1 MKKILLTVVVAF
13 LSIGF
18 AYAYDD
24 VPITVEQLPQKAQ
37 QFLKSYFPQV
47 GVSFA
52 KKESDI
58 IGNEYD
64 VVLTDGS
71 KMEFTSKGE
80 WKSVECKGGA
90 VPADIVPKQI
100 TQYVAKNYPDTKIL
114 KIDRD
119 YREYEV
125 YLSNRL
131 ELTFNKDF
139 KLVDID
145 D

>member
-1 MKKILLTVVVAF
+1 
-13 LSIGF
+13 
-18 AYAYDD
+18 
-24 VPITVEQLPQKAQ
+24 
-37 QFLKSYFPQV
+37 V

-100 TQYVAKNYPDTKIL
+100 KQYVAKNYPDAKIL

>member
-13 LSIGF
+13 LSFGF
-18 AYAYDD
+18 VYANDD

-47 GVSFA
+47 SVSFA

-71 KMEFTSKGE
+71 KMEFSSNGE
-80 WKSVECKGGA
+80 WKSVECKGNA
-90 VPADIVPKQI
+90 VPADIVPRQI
-100 TQYVAKNYPDTKIL
+100 KQYVTKNYPDTKIL

-119 YREYEV
+119 RRDYEV
-125 YLSNRL
+125 TLSNRL
-131 ELTFNKDF
+131 ELTFNKEF
-139 KLVDID
+139 KLIEID